1 MKFLKSPYFI
11 MTCLVAGMVVWF
23 ISGKPKHASVEAVP
37 QVITAPRPQVGV
49 IQSHAVP
56 HPVYYTFNGK
66 TEAARKV
73 VLKSRIDSVVNRLV
87 AKEGDPVQAGQVILK
102 LATDD
107 RIQQLT
113 KAKAYVD
120 QRELEYNAAVKLA
133 AKNYLS
139 TNSLADKKT
148 QYEQA
153 KVELQNKTLAL
164 SNTTIKAP
172 FNGVLNDYVVHE
184 GDTVHAGNNLATIV
198 EMDPLYIKVYI
209 NENYY
214 PHIQLHQSANV
225 LIHGMEPMTGQV
237 EYIASVAD
245 EQTHTFECHI
255 AIKNPDHKIPSG
267 MSATIK
273 IVGHQEQSMHK
284 LPPVAMSLDQDGRVG
299 VKILENNVV
308 TFCPIQVLESN
319 ETEIWATG
327 LPEAATIITTGHDFV
342 SPGETVTAVEQG
354 LPQDSGA

>member
-11 MTCLVAGMVVWF
+11 ITCLVAGMAVWF
-23 ISGKPKHASVEAVP
+23 VSGKPKHDPVEAAP
-37 QVITAPRPQVGV
+37 QVTVAPTPQVSV

-56 HPVYYTFNGK
+56 HPIYYTFNGK

-73 VLKSRIDSVVNRLV
+73 VLKSRINSVVTRLV
-87 AKEGDPVQAGQVILK
+87 AKEGDPVKAGQSILK

-107 RIQQLT
+107 RVQQLT

-133 AKNYLS
+133 AKKYLS
-139 TNSLADKKT
+139 TNALADKKT

-153 KVELQNKTLAL
+153 KVELQDKTLAL

-184 GDTVHAGNNLATIV
+184 GDTVHAGDNLATIV

-209 NENYY
+209 NESYY
-214 PHIQLHQSANV
+214 PHIQLHQSADV
-225 LIHGMEPMTGQV
+225 MIQGMEALEGHV

-255 AIKNPDHKIPSG
+255 LIQNPDHKIPSG
-267 MSATIK
+267 MGATIK
-273 IVGHQEQSMHK
+273 ILGHQEKPMHK
-284 LPPVAMSLDQDGRVG
+284 LPPVAISLDPDGRMG
-299 VKILENNVV
+299 VKTVDNNVV
-308 TFCPIQVLESN
+308 TFFPIQILESN
-319 ETEIWATG
+319 EAEIWATG
-327 LPEAATIITTGHDFV
+327 LPETSTIIVTGHDFV
-342 SPGETVTAVEQG
+342 SPGATVTAVEQG
-354 LPQDSGA
+354 PPQDSGA